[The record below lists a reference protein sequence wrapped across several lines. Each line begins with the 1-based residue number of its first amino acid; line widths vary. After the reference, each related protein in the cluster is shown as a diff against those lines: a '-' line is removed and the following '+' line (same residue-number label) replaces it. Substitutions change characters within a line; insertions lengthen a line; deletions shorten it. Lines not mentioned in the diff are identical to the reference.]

1 MTLAGGGGGF
11 LDRPLMAPWSG
22 LWGGKAGGDAYRGTP
37 VVVKMENPNW
47 SISEISSPEDDD
59 EDILGRNDAEAG

>member
-1 MTLAGGGGGF
+1 
-11 LDRPLMAPWSG
+11 MAPWSG

-47 SISEISSPEDDD
+47 SIS
-59 EDILGRNDAEAG
+59 